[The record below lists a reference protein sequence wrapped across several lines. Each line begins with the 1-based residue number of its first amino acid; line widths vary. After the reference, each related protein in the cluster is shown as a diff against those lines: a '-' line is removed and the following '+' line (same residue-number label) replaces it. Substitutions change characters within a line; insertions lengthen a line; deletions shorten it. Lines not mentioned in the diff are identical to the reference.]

1 MTRWRWLALVVLV
14 LAAVFA
20 FNGGQHSQREYLA
33 LKQREASMREQMD
46 SLRQDVDSMRLLH
59 DSLATDPVVQERWAR
74 ERLGMIRPGEI
85 LILVVP
91 DSGSAAKPQ

>member
-33 LKQREASMREQMD
+33 LKQQEANMRLILDSLQRGVD
-46 SLRQDVDSMRLLH
+46 SLRLFH
-59 DSLATDPVVQERWAR
+59 DSVATDPVVQERLAR
-74 ERLGMIRPGEI
+74 EKLGMIRPGEI
-85 LILVVP
+85 LILLVP
-91 DSGSAAKPQ
+91 ESAP